1 MPGWLRL
8 YYSSGALARGFDGAR
23 RGALGRIDARLRCL
37 VAMSAGGE
45 DGCKPPT
52 VAWRPT
58 AAWDGRRARG
68 HCLLKI
74 TSGCSRLSQNVQ
86 ELPRACVCVGK
97 GEVENGAD
105 DGAELES
112 LKREV
117 EYLRSEHV
125 ALGHEHRKEMNE
137 KEGMLAKRLKRAEKA
152 EQLVN
157 TLMSSNRQQLRAA
170 NDQVEGSGLEIGH
183 LKREVKL
190 LRTRSAEAKV
200 RVADLE
206 LALAKDPNAKLR
218 FKIKALC
225 LKYHPDKASATTLTS
240 EEVARDLLELLQ

>member
-1 MPGWLRL
+1 M
-8 YYSSGALARGFDGAR
+8 
-23 RGALGRIDARLRCL
+23 
-37 VAMSAGGE
+37 
-45 DGCKPPT
+45 
-52 VAWRPT
+52 
-58 AAWDGRRARG
+58 
-68 HCLLKI
+68 
-74 TSGCSRLSQNVQ
+74 Q
-86 ELPRACVCVGK
+86 ELPRACVCGGK

-137 KEGMLAKRLKRAEKA
+137 KECMLAKRLKRAEKA
-152 EQLVN
+152 EQLVS
-157 TLMSSNRQQLRAA
+157 TLKRGRNELEQQLRAA
-170 NDQVEGSGLEIGH
+170 NDKVEGSGLEIGH